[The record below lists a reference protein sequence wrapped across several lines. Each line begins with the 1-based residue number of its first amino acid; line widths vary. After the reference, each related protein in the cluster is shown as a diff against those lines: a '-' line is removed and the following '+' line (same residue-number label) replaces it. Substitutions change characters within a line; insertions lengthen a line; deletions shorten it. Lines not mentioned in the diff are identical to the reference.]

1 MGIVP
6 TQMELDR
13 EQLGEGK
20 ITRPEVRRLQVG
32 PAAFWLMTFNVLAPR
47 FSSPDVYTWC
57 AAEALCWSARWPR
70 ILAQLLQ
77 QSPDLLALQELQM
90 EHIPE
95 LQAIMGAEYG
105 IVSGFWERSEGDM
118 GSKCGNALLYRKSV
132 FGLSSQPV
140 LLPLAAR
147 EVLNAE

>member
-1 MGIVP
+1 
-6 TQMELDR
+6 MELDR

-20 ITRPEVRRLQVG
+20 ITRPEVLRATAGITVGHCWHHCGPLLASLCNNQIMQVRRLQAG

-77 QSPDLLALQELQM
+77 QSPDLLALQATETRPATAADRGRP
-90 EHIPE
+90 H
-95 LQAIMGAEYG
+95 AAAD
-105 IVSGFWERSEGDM
+105 SGHTRCS
-118 GSKCGNALLYRKSV
+118 
-132 FGLSSQPV
+132 
-140 LLPLAAR
+140 
-147 EVLNAE
+147 